1 MSAEIKSH
9 IVELLTRALAKVAP
23 QQPGSLVSLE
33 RPKQAQHGDYSSPLA
48 MQLARQLKQA
58 PRQAATALLEAM
70 PPSDW
75 VVPEIAGSGFI
86 NFRVHPAAKQHVAKR
101 IFSQAAGYGRS
112 DRGGGRQVMLEFVS
126 ANPTGPLHVGHGR
139 QAALGD
145 AIGALLES
153 QGWRVTREY
162 YYNDAGAQI
171 RNLGL
176 SVQARIRE
184 KLGAPGEFPAD
195 GYHGEYIREI
205 AESSLAAGNADGED
219 LEAVTRFAVA
229 ELRREQDLDL
239 QAFGVRFDNYYLESS
254 LYRDGRVEKT
264 VRALVDAG
272 KAFERDGALWLRTTD
287 YGDDKDR
294 VMRKSD
300 GEYTYFVPDVAYHLT
315 KWERGFARAINIQG
329 ADHHSTMTRV
339 RAGLQAA
346 SARWERA
353 IPKGYPDYV
362 LHKMVTVMKGGEEMK
377 ISKRAGSYITLR
389 ELIDEVGR
397 DAVRFFLL
405 SRKADTEFVF
415 DVDLA
420 KSQSEENPVYYV
432 QYAHA
437 RICSVMEQWK
447 AQFGERDAPGDW
459 KDVGLA
465 PLTSAREL
473 GLLQRLG
480 EYEEM
485 LENATAELAPHQV
498 VFFLRELAGEFHSY
512 YNAERVLVP
521 EAPPR
526 LARLALCHAVRQV
539 LRNGLSLLGV
549 SQPEKM

>member
-9 IVELLTRALAKVAP
+9 ITELLTRALAKVAP
-23 QQPGSLVSLE
+23 QQPGSLISLE

-48 MQLARQLKQA
+48 MQLARKLKI
-58 PRQAATALLEAM
+58 PPVETAEALVEAI

-75 VVPEIAGSGFI
+75 VTAEFTRPGFI
-86 NFRVHPAAKQHVAKR
+86 NFRVHPAAKQHTVKTVL
-101 IFSQAAGYGRS
+101 AAGDRYGRA
-112 DRGGGRQVMLEFVS
+112 DRAGGRPVIVEFVS

-153 QGWRVTREY
+153 QGWRVTREF

-184 KLGAPGEFPAD
+184 KLGVPAEFPAD
-195 GYHGEYIREI
+195 GYHGDYVREI
-205 AESSLAAGNADGED
+205 AEKYLDAGNKDGEN

-239 QAFGVRFDNYYLESS
+239 QGFGVRFDNYYLESS
-254 LYRDGRVEKT
+254 LYRDSRVAKT
-264 VRALVDAG
+264 VQSLIEAG
-272 KAFERDGALWLRTTD
+272 KAFERDGALWLKTTE

-315 KWERGFARAINIQG
+315 KWERGFTRAINIQG
-329 ADHHSTMTRV
+329 ADHHSTVTRV

-346 SARWERA
+346 SSKWERG
-353 IPKGYPDYV
+353 IPSDYPNYI
-362 LHKMVTVMKGGEEMK
+362 LHRMVTVMKGGAEMK
-377 ISKRAGSYITLR
+377 ISKRAGSYVTLR

-405 SRKADTEFVF
+405 SRKAETEFVF

-432 QYAHA
+432 QMAHA
-437 RICSVMEQWK
+437 RICSLLEQRK
-447 AQFGERDAPGDW
+447 TLFGGPDPD
-459 KDVGLA
+459 LA
-465 PLTSAREL
+465 AADLTPLTGVREL
-473 GLLQRLG
+473 ALLQRLG
-480 EYEEM
+480 EYPEV
-485 LENATAELAPHQV
+485 LENAEAELAPHQIA
-498 VFFLRELAGEFHSY
+498 FYLRELAGEFHSY
-512 YNAERVLVP
+512 YNAERMLVA
-521 EAPPR
+521 EAPLR
-526 LARLALCHAVRQV
+526 SARLALCLAVRQV
-539 LRNGLSLLGV
+539 IRNGLSLLGV

>member
-9 IVELLTRALAKVAP
+9 ITELLTAALAKVAP
-23 QQPGSLVSLE
+23 HQPASIISLE
-33 RPKQAQHGDYSSPLA
+33 RPKQAQHGDYSSPVA
-48 MQLARQLKQA
+48 MQLARQL
-58 PRQAATALLEAM
+58 RQSPAETANALVKAASPSNWVTAEVSR
-70 PPSDW
+70 P
-75 VVPEIAGSGFI
+75 GFI
-86 NFRVHPAAKQHVAKR
+86 NFRVSPAAKQHTAKK
-101 IFSQAAGYGRS
+101 ILAEEAGYGRA
-112 DRGGGRQVMLEFVS
+112 DRGSGRPVMLEFVS
-126 ANPTGPLHVGHGR
+126 ANPTGPLHVGHAR

-184 KLGAPGEFPAD
+184 RLGAPVEFPAD
-195 GYHGEYIREI
+195 GYHGDYIREI
-205 AESSLAAGNADGED
+205 AEKYLGAGKANGED
-219 LEAVTRFAVA
+219 LDAVIRFAVA
-229 ELRREQDLDL
+229 ELRLEQDLDL
-239 QAFGVRFDNYYLESS
+239 KAFGVRFDNYYLESS

-264 VRALVDAG
+264 VRALIEAG
-272 KAFERDGALWLRTTD
+272 KAFEKDGALWLKTTD

-315 KWERGFARAINIQG
+315 KWERGFTRAVNIQG
-329 ADHHSTMTRV
+329 SDHHSTVTRV

-346 SARWERA
+346 SSKWDHG
-353 IPKGYPDYV
+353 IPKDYPDYV
-362 LHKMVTVMKGGEEMK
+362 LHKMVMVMKGGEEMK

-447 AQFGERDAPGDW
+447 AQFGDRDPPADFRNV
-459 KDVGLA
+459 DLA
-465 PLTSAREL
+465 PLVSAREL
-473 GLLQRLG
+473 ALLQRLG
-480 EYEEM
+480 EYPEA
-485 LENATAELAPHQV
+485 LENAAAELAPHQI

-521 EAPPR
+521 EAPAR
-526 LARLALCHAVRQV
+526 MARLALCQAVRQV

>member
-9 IVELLTRALAKVAP
+9 ITELLTAALAKVAP
-23 QQPGSLVSLE
+23 HQPASIISLE
-33 RPKQAQHGDYSSPLA
+33 RPKQAHHGDYSSPVA
-48 MQLARQLKQA
+48 MQLARQL
-58 PRQAATALLEAM
+58 RQSPAETALALVKAAT
-70 PPSDW
+70 PSGW
-75 VVPEIAGSGFI
+75 VTAEVSKPGFI
-86 NFRVHPAAKQHVAKR
+86 NFRVNPVAKQHTAKK
-101 IFSQAAGYGRS
+101 ILAEEAGYGRA
-112 DRGGGRQVMLEFVS
+112 DRGAGRPVMLEFVS
-126 ANPTGPLHVGHGR
+126 ANPTGPLHVGHAR

-153 QGWRVTREY
+153 QGWRVAREY

-184 KLGAPGEFPAD
+184 KLGAPAEFPAD
-195 GYHGEYIREI
+195 GYHGDYIGEI
-205 AESSLAAGNADGED
+205 AEKYLGAGNANGED
-219 LEAVTRFAVA
+219 LDAVTRFAVA
-229 ELRREQDLDL
+229 ELRLEQDLDL
-239 QAFGVRFDNYYLESS
+239 KAFGVRFDNYYLESS

-264 VRALVDAG
+264 VRALIDAG
-272 KAFERDGALWLRTTD
+272 KAFEKDGALWLKTTD

-315 KWERGFARAINIQG
+315 KWERGFKRAVNIQG
-329 ADHHSTMTRV
+329 ADHHSTVTRV

-346 SARWERA
+346 SSKWDHG
-353 IPKGYPDYV
+353 IPKDYPDYI
-362 LHKMVTVMKGGEEMK
+362 LHKMVMVMKGGEEMK

-389 ELIDEVGR
+389 ELIDEVGC

-437 RICSVMEQWK
+437 RICSVMEQWR
-447 AQFGERDAPGDW
+447 AQFGDLAASADFRNVD
-459 KDVGLA
+459 LA
-465 PLTSAREL
+465 PLVSAREL
-473 GLLQRLG
+473 ALLQRLG
-480 EYEEM
+480 EYPEA
-485 LENATAELAPHQV
+485 LENAAAELAPHQI

-521 EAPPR
+521 EAPAR
-526 LARLALCHAVRQV
+526 MARLALCQAVRQV